1 MAPPPSL
8 RQISREALG
17 DVPAYVDRLLEP
29 LNRILGE
36 IQDALSGNITVE
48 NLAAARVDV
57 TVSEGTTP
65 PAIPLPKLRGRAP
78 WGVTVERVQVLGG
91 GAAPTSAVGVLWAP
105 TSIQQGQVAQPGL
118 QITAVYGLAAGARA
132 TLTLL
137 VKGE

>member
-1 MAPPPSL
+1 MAAPPSL

-29 LNRILGE
+29 LNRVLGE
-36 IQDALSGNITVE
+36 LADALSGNITVE

-57 TVSEGTTP
+57 TVSEGSTP
-65 PAIPLPKLRGRAP
+65 PAILLPKLRGRAP
-78 WGVTVERVQVLGG
+78 WGVTVERVQVLSG
-91 GAAPTSAVGVLWAP
+91 GAAPTAAVGVLWAP

-118 QITAVYGLAAGARA
+118 QITAVYGLATGTRA